1 MTRARWAIPVAAIAL
16 ALLTGCTAEAPSDRP
31 LTTEEAQRLAITR
44 FTNFDEGVREIVA
57 TVPGE
62 QTLVLT
68 GWVDFAEHR
77 GYVAVGSSSDAPG
90 EYGLFAWTGDAI
102 AARDGAVPSAELPLP
117 TDGWQVEAIDPA
129 ASVLQNLFV
138 VAVSLGSDRPD
149 NPTLLQQ
156 TDARW
161 LRSDEVDGTAVDV
174 ISGPTSDEPASATAS
189 SDAATVRYWIDER
202 GRLLRLEL
210 RQPGGD
216 NWTVLDL
223 GDKADA
229 DLSPIDALV
238 AGNG

>member
-1 MTRARWAIPVAAIAL
+1 MTRAVWALPAAAIAL
-16 ALLTGCTAEAPSDRP
+16 ALLGGCSADVPSERP

-62 QTLVLT
+62 QTVVLT

-77 GYVAVGSSSDAPG
+77 GYVAVGTSPEAPG
-90 EYGLFAWTGDAI
+90 EYGLYAWTGDAI
-102 AARDGAVPSAELPLP
+102 AARDGAVPSAELPP
-117 TDGWQVEAIDPA
+117 PADGWQVEALDPA

-161 LRSDEVDGTAVDV
+161 LRTDEVDGTAVDV
-174 ISGPTSDEPASATAS
+174 ITGPTSDEPATATAS
-189 SDAATVRYWIDER
+189 AADANVRYWIDER
-202 GRLLRLEL
+202 GRLLRVEL
-210 RQPGGD
+210 RQPGSD
-216 NWTVLDL
+216 QWTVLDL
-223 GDKADA
+223 GDEADV
-229 DLSPIDALV
+229 DLSPIDDLV
-238 AGNG
+238 AANG